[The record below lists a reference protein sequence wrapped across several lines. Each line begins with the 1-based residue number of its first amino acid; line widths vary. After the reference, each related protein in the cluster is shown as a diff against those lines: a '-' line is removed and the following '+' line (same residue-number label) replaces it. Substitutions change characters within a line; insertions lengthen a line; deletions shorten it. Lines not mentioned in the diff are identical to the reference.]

1 MHSLSE
7 AHHSAVLR
15 PQGQGIV
22 STVQKVVYD
31 LNYTKTKAIGLLSK
45 QKEKGF
51 LETAK
56 IGKSLGIPYFK
67 TISVCFYLFRDRRHT
82 VSTWPV
88 QGNMSHGVASL
99 NSYPFSV
106 SHLISLAR
114 VAGSQET

>member
-82 VSTWPV
+82 VSTCV
-88 QGNMSHGVASL
+88 SLSKLICISSSMIGSL
-99 NSYPFSV
+99 NLMDL
-106 SHLISLAR
+106 SH
-114 VAGSQET
+114 